1 MIWSFNPRRA
11 VMTDAL
17 RHGAAESWA
26 PDELPEDPHA
36 PRPMNRP
43 SAAAPAPNE
52 QAIREEIEERAF
64 VRGYEAGFA
73 AGEAAEAE
81 RLRSAARALQEAR
94 AAVIEGT
101 EHWVGN
107 AEANLC
113 ALAIAVAQHILG
125 PELAVSRDALV
136 ATVRVALAEFPLDQ
150 TLTVR
155 LNPGDYAAAV
165 GALEGDGSARR
176 DAQWV
181 ADPRVVAGGC
191 LVEGRDRIVD
201 GRVDTALERLYR
213 RLASAG
219 A

>member
-11 VMTDAL
+11 VMTDAD
-17 RHGAAESWA
+17 RHGGAESWA
-26 PDELPEDPHA
+26 PEELPGDPNA
-36 PRPMNRP
+36 PRPMNRRATP
-43 SAAAPAPNE
+43 SPNE
-52 QAIREEIEERAF
+52 AALREEIEEHAY

-81 RLRSAARALQEAR
+81 RLRSAARALREAR
-94 AAVIEGT
+94 EAVLEGT
-101 EHWVGN
+101 QHLIGN

-136 ATVRVALAEFPLDQ
+136 ATVRQALSEFPLDQ
-150 TLTVR
+150 TLIVR
-155 LNPGDYAAAV
+155 LNPADYATAV
-165 GALEGDGSARR
+165 GALEGDPAARR

-181 ADPRVVAGGC
+181 PDPRVVPGGC

-213 RLASAG
+213 RLAAASA
-219 A
+219 